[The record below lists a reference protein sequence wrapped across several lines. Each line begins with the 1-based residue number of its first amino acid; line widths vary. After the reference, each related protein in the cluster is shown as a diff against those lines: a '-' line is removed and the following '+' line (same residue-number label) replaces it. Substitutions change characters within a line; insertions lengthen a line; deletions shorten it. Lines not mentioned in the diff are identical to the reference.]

1 MWPLPTKSLA
11 TEPIFYRVYALY
23 LLRTENT
30 ELGSVLASS
39 AQCSR
44 EEEDSDVVEKA
55 VEQRETSG
63 TLSTMVTITQH

>member
-1 MWPLPTKSLA
+1 MATKTLA
-11 TEPIFYRVYALY
+11 TEPIFYHVMNVLY

-39 AQCSR
+39 AQYYM
-44 EEEDSDVVEKA
+44 EEDSDEEEEG
-55 VEQRETSG
+55 VEQSETSG